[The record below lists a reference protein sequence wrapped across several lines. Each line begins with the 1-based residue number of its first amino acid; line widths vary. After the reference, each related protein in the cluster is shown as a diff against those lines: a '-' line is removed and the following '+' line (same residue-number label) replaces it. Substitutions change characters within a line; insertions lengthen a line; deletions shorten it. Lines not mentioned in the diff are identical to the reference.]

1 MLHGGLAG
9 KLILFALPLAFSS
22 ILQQLFNS
30 ADVAAVGRFA
40 GDTALAA
47 VGSCVA
53 LVGIFVNLIVGLSV
67 GPNAVLALLIGQ
79 NNREEINRT
88 LHTVITFGAALGVG
102 LMIVG
107 WLTAKPI
114 LVLSGTPESVLDQAL
129 LYIFI
134 YFLSIP
140 FMLVYN
146 FGSAVLRSYGDS
158 RRPMYYLLIS
168 GTVNVILNLFLVI
181 ALQLGVAGVAI
192 ATVISN
198 VLSAGMVLTQ
208 SLIHI

>member
-1 MLHGGLAG
+1 M
-9 KLILFALPLAFSS
+9 
-22 ILQQLFNS
+22 
-30 ADVAAVGRFA
+30 
-40 GDTALAA
+40 
-47 VGSCVA
+47 
-53 LVGIFVNLIVGLSV
+53 
-67 GPNAVLALLIGQ
+67 
-79 NNREEINRT
+79 
-88 LHTVITFGAALGVG
+88 
-102 LMIVG
+102 
-107 WLTAKPI
+107 
-114 LVLSGTPESVLDQAL
+114 LDQAL

-192 ATVISN
+192 ATRY
-198 VLSAGMVLTQ
+198 LQCAERRHGAHPPCTPE
-208 SLIHI
+208 